1 MNRARMF
8 LRMTARSTLL
18 RGRRGRL
25 LTALVAIATAAAVA
39 TVIMNLSRDVQAK
52 VRGEL
57 RGYGANVVL
66 TAPEGKAL
74 PANSLGLVDSVLRG
88 RGLAVPF
95 AYVVARTR
103 SDLPIV
109 VVGTDWERLRKLNPS
124 WQIDQRTPIT
134 SGALLGMRAVA
145 SVAPNSQ
152 PFTLSFNG
160 RPMTLNAAGTVRT
173 GGEEDSR
180 VYLQLPDLLAWT
192 GVQPSVIEISASM
205 ADAELAKF
213 QRELQNLFPAAQ
225 VREVR
230 QITEAE
236 ANVFGKT
243 RSALL
248 VSVIL
253 IVLTAGLCVF
263 ANLLSSVLDRRK
275 DFAIMKALGATERE
289 TNSIFALEAAV
300 LGAAGAFAG
309 YLIGVGIAAWIG
321 RASLHQTV
329 LPRLDVLPV
338 VVAASVVLT
347 LIAGVVPLQL
357 LRRIQPAAILKGE

>member
-1 MNRARMF
+1 MF
-8 LRMTARSTLL
+8 LRMTARSTFMS
-18 RGRRGRL
+18 GRRGRL

-66 TAPEGKAL
+66 SAPEGKAL
-74 PANSLGLVDSVLRG
+74 PANSLGLVDSILKNRG
-88 RGLAVPF
+88 IAVPF
-95 AYVVARTR
+95 AYVVARTAND
-103 SDLPIV
+103 SPAV
-109 VVGTDWERLRKLNPS
+109 VVGTDIERLRKLNPS
-124 WQIDQRTPIT
+124 WQIEERKPAAN
-134 SGALLGMRAVA
+134 GALLGARAVTA
-145 SVAPNSQ
+145 VAPDFQ
-152 PFTLSFNG
+152 PFALNFNG
-160 RPMTLNAAGTVRT
+160 QTRTINAAGTIRT
-173 GGEEDSR
+173 GGSEDSR
-180 VYLQLPDLLAWT
+180 IYMRLADVIAWT
-192 GVQPSVIEISASM
+192 GVQPSVIEISANM
-205 ADAELAKF
+205 ADSEIANF
-213 QRELQNLFPAAQ
+213 QRELTTLFPAAT

-243 RSALL
+243 RAALL
-248 VSVIL
+248 VSVVL

-275 DFAIMKALGATERE
+275 DFAIMKALGASELE
-289 TNSIFALEAAV
+289 TNGIFALEAAV

-309 YLIGVGIAAWIG
+309 YLIGIGIAAWIG

-329 LPRLDVLPV
+329 LPRLDVLPLV
-338 VVAASVVLT
+338 LAGSVVLT